1 MDFSIPLYQF
11 NQKLKVLWIL
21 IKYSFLHN
29 YEVSFDIHPSGS
41 YQVWLDTTNRNKEY
55 EDPEYLEN
63 LKWVEE
69 LEASSK

>member
-29 YEVSFDIHPSGS
+29 YEVSIDKHPSGS